1 LPITQLVPV
10 ASLPELEDKISHY
23 HGILSSTPRPHPER
37 SDQLH
42 NLAGLLSSRF
52 DLSDEKG
59 DLDKCILYLTEAILL
74 PHLPLDPPGDSIVQM
89 LFDLASILLRRSQE
103 SEQPEDVQS
112 SVIYFRYLRDHF
124 QSIETF
130 DISRAELATYLVVAL
145 SLKVELGIGD
155 AMEDIQE
162 MTVLCRELLDPD
174 LSKDYPMEAI
184 MPFSGAVITEFE
196 KRDAKEPSE
205 EVIEVLRSAA
215 MAQPDV
221 IFVSFALARC
231 LCTRFQISFAI
242 NDYEEVMPILDRIIA
257 SHSPGSDLST
267 MEDSAIL
274 MIVALV
280 LARTNTYYPTPEDLE
295 NSIYRLRG
303 LLSIP
308 FLEDSHRSTITD
320 VLGSYDRKRFEYF
333 GVTGSLV
340 ESHPSG
346 PNIVARRSLSPRP
359 GTLEWITAG
368 SGSNE
373 DPEDERTQL
382 LHELLPAICNNEV
395 PNIDEAV
402 KYARTLS
409 SSSHSD
415 DQHPSIPIYYFA
427 HILLESFKRGHNV
440 EYLDEA
446 ITTFRNV
453 LGMPNLQRTWYLAT
467 RGLLISLAEHVQLPG
482 HKRHK
487 QDLDEMMQLY
497 PELVNNQFV
506 RVSVRFEFSCTWAR
520 NARHFKYPPVSVA
533 YENAMS
539 LMQDALVFSPTVQI
553 QHSRLVSR
561 NGVAGTLPQTLPL
574 DFASYQI
581 QTGRLEEAVETLE
594 RGRALL
600 WSEMR
605 GLRTSVDQ
613 VRAADSALAEK
624 FATINQKLEAV
635 TMSVAAADVTS
646 GTDNRRDGATDG
658 LDAFGRLVLQQRKL
672 LEDRNLLI
680 SEIQNLPGFQ
690 AFLKT
695 PSFVDL
701 QAVASHGP
709 VIIINHSQW
718 RSDIVILHDNST
730 LSHIPTSDDFYH
742 RASGLADTL
751 LSVRKDNGVD
761 SDEYNSV
768 LASVLVDLYQL
779 VGDPVMERLR
789 ELNIPEQSRV
799 WWCPTSVFCSL
810 PLHAMGP
817 VPSDD
822 GDEQYFSDFYIC
834 SYTQT
839 LSVLI
844 ESRKLSS
851 QALERPS
858 ILLAAEFDVPDSGE
872 SLSDVCEDVEVI
884 QALKTQVTSLI
895 SKDATPVAVLE
906 GLQSHRFAHFV
917 CHGTLETGEPFNARF
932 ELHGGQRLTLLDIIR
947 SRLPAAEFAFLSA
960 CHTAELTEESVAD
973 EGLHLVAAV
982 QYCGFRSVVGTMW
995 AMANT
1000 DGKELAKHFYKSML
1014 SGKQTGVPYYQKSAK
1029 ALRDAAKKLRRKRGI
1044 TLERWVNFVHY
1055 GA

>member
-1 LPITQLVPV
+1 MFF
-10 ASLPELEDKISHY
+10 E
-23 HGILSSTPRPHPER
+23 
-37 SDQLH
+37 
-42 NLAGLLSSRF
+42 
-52 DLSDEKG
+52 
-59 DLDKCILYLTEAILL
+59 
-74 PHLPLDPPGDSIVQM
+74 
-89 LFDLASILLRRSQE
+89 LASIILRRSQE

-112 SVIYFRYLRDHF
+112 SIIYFRYLRDHF
-124 QSIETF
+124 KSIENF
-130 DISRAELATYLVVAL
+130 DISRGELATYLVVVL
-145 SLKVELGIGD
+145 SHKMELSIGD

-174 LSKDYPMEAI
+174 VSEDYPMEAI
-184 MPFSGAVITEFE
+184 MPFSGAVITEFD
-196 KRDAKEPSE
+196 KRNAKEPPQ

-215 MAQPDV
+215 ILQPDLN
-221 IFVSFALARC
+221 FVSFALARC
-231 LCTRFQISFAI
+231 LCTRFQISFATD
-242 NDYEEVMPILDRIIA
+242 DYEEAMPILDRIIA
-257 SHSPGSDLST
+257 SHSPGDGLST
-267 MEDSAIL
+267 MEDKAIE
-274 MIVALV
+274 MIMSLV
-280 LARTNTYYPTPEDLE
+280 LARTTTYPNPEDLE
-295 NSIYRLRG
+295 NSIFRLRD

-308 FLEDSHRSTITD
+308 CLEHSHRTTITD
-320 VLGSYDRKRFEYF
+320 ILLSYERQRFEYF

-340 ESHPSG
+340 ESRPSDSNVIAC
-346 PNIVARRSLSPRP
+346 PLPSPRP
-359 GTLEWITAG
+359 GTFEWSTTG

-382 LHELLPAICNNEV
+382 LHELLPAIRNNEV

-402 KYARTLS
+402 KQARTLS

-415 DQHPSIPIYYFA
+415 DRHPSIPIYYFA
-427 HILLESFKRGHNV
+427 EILLESFMRSSNA

-446 ITTFRNV
+446 IITFRSV
-453 LGMPNLQRTWYLAT
+453 LGLPSLQGIRYLAT
-467 RGLLISLAEHVQLPG
+467 RGLLMSLAKHIQLPG
-482 HKRHK
+482 HKLHR
-487 QDLDEMMQLY
+487 QDLDEMMRLY
-497 PELVNNQFV
+497 PELVDNQSV
-506 RVSVRFEFSCTWAR
+506 RVSVRFEYSCTWAR
-520 NARHFKYPPVSVA
+520 NARHFKYPSESISVA
-533 YENAMS
+533 YENSIS
-539 LMQDALVFSPTVQI
+539 LMQDALVFSPTVQT

-561 NGVAGTLPQTLPL
+561 NEAAVTLPL
-574 DFASYQI
+574 DYASYHI
-581 QTGRLEEAVETLE
+581 QTGRLKEAVETLE

-605 GLRTSVDQ
+605 GLRTSVDR

-635 TMSVAAADVTS
+635 TMSVATEDVIGEIDNRKAG
-646 GTDNRRDGATDG
+646 GTDD

-672 LEDRNLLI
+672 LKDRSVLI
-680 SEIQNLPGFQ
+680 SEIQNLPGFHG
-690 AFLKT
+690 FLKP
-695 PSFVDL
+695 PSFDIL
-701 QAVASHGP
+701 QSVASHGP
-709 VIIINHSQW
+709 VVIINHSKW

-730 LSHIPTSDDFYH
+730 LSHIPTSDHFYN

-751 LSVRKDNGVD
+751 LSVRRDSGVD
-761 SDEYNSV
+761 SDEYNSA
-768 LASVLVDLYQL
+768 LASVLVDLYEL
-779 VGDPVMERLR
+779 VGKPVMERLR

-799 WWCPTSVFCSL
+799 WWCPTSVFGSL

-817 VPSDD
+817 IPSDD
-822 GDEQYFSDFYIC
+822 GDERYFSDFYIC

-839 LSVLI
+839 LSALI
-844 ESRKLSS
+844 ESRKPSS

-872 SLSDVCEDVEVI
+872 SLSEVCEDVEVI
-884 QALKTQVTSLI
+884 QGLNTQVTSLI
-895 SKDATPVAVLE
+895 TKDATPVAVLK
-906 GLQSHRFAHFV
+906 GLQSHRFVHFV

-960 CHTAELTEESVAD
+960 CHTAELTEESVVD

-995 AMANT
+995 AMANA
-1000 DGKELAKHFYKSML
+1000 DGKDLAKHFYKSML
-1014 SGKQTGVPYYQKSAK
+1014 SGKQTGVPYYQKSAQ

>member
-1 LPITQLVPV
+1 M
-10 ASLPELEDKISHY
+10 
-23 HGILSSTPRPHPER
+23 
-37 SDQLH
+37 
-42 NLAGLLSSRF
+42 LL
-52 DLSDEKG
+52 
-59 DLDKCILYLTEAILL
+59 
-74 PHLPLDPPGDSIVQM
+74 
-89 LFDLASILLRRSQE
+89 DLASILLQRSQE
-103 SEQPEDVQS
+103 SKQPEDIQS
-112 SVIYFRYLRDHF
+112 SVIYFRYLRDQF
-124 QSIETF
+124 ESIETF
-130 DISRAELATYLVVAL
+130 DISRAEFATYLVVAL
-145 SLKVELGIGD
+145 SLKVELEIGD
-155 AMEDIQE
+155 ATEDIQE
-162 MTVLCRELLDPD
+162 MAFLCRELLDPD
-174 LSKDYPMEAI
+174 MSKDYPMEAI

-196 KRDAKEPSE
+196 KRNAKEPSQ
-205 EVIEVLRSAA
+205 EVIEVLRSVTI
-215 MAQPDV
+215 AQPDL
-221 IFVSFALARC
+221 IFFSFALARC

-242 NDYEEVMPILDRIIA
+242 DDYEEVMPILDRIIA
-257 SHSPGSDLST
+257 SHSPGDGLSA
-267 MEDSAIL
+267 MEDSAIE
-274 MIVALV
+274 MIMSLV
-280 LARTNTYYPTPEDLE
+280 LARTSTYPNPEYLE

-303 LLSIP
+303 LRSIP
-308 FLEDSHRSTITD
+308 FLGDSYRSTVTD
-320 VLGSYDRKRFEYF
+320 LLGSYEKQRFEYF

-340 ESHPSG
+340 ESRPSD
-346 PNIVARRSLSPRP
+346 PNIVASPAPSPRP
-359 GTLEWITAG
+359 GTFEWSATG

-373 DPEDERTQL
+373 DQEDERTQL
-382 LHELLPAICNNEV
+382 LHELLPAIRNNEV

-402 KYARTLS
+402 KHARKLS

-415 DQHPSIPIYYFA
+415 DRNSSIPICYFA
-427 HILLESFKRGHNV
+427 RILLESFQRGNNA

-453 LGMPNLQRTWYLAT
+453 LGMPSLQRIRYLAT
-467 RGLLISLAEHVQLPG
+467 QGLLTSLSEHVRLPG

-497 PELVNNQFV
+497 PELVNDQSELA
-506 RVSVRFEFSCTWAR
+506 SVRFEFSCSWAR
-520 NARHFKYPPVSVA
+520 NARHFKYPSTISVA
-533 YENAMS
+533 YETAMT

-553 QHSRLVSR
+553 QHARLVSR
-561 NGVAGTLPQTLPL
+561 NESTWTLPL
-574 DFASYQI
+574 DYASYHI
-581 QTGRLEEAVETLE
+581 QTGRLKEAVETLE

-624 FATINQKLEAV
+624 FAAMNQKLEAV
-635 TMSVAAADVTS
+635 TMSVANSNVTS
-646 GTDNRRDGATDG
+646 ETDNRRAVETDG
-658 LDAFGRLVLQQRKL
+658 LDSFGRLVLQQRKL
-672 LEDRNLLI
+672 LDDRNALV
-680 SEIQNLPGFQ
+680 SQIQNLPGFQ
-690 AFLKT
+690 GFLKT
-695 PSFVDL
+695 PSFDAL
-701 QAVASHGP
+701 QSVASHGP

-718 RSDIVILHDNST
+718 RSDILILHDNST
-730 LSHIPTSDDFYH
+730 PSHIPTSDDFYH
-742 RASGLADTL
+742 RANGLADTL
-751 LSVRKDNGVD
+751 LSVRRDSGVD

-779 VGDPVMERLR
+779 VGEPVLERLR
-789 ELNIPEQSRV
+789 ELNIPEQSRI

-822 GDEQYFSDFYIC
+822 GDERYFSDFYIC

-844 ESRKLSS
+844 ESRKLSP

-872 SLSDVCEDVEVI
+872 SLSEVCEDVEVI
-884 QALKTQVTSLI
+884 QGLNTQVTSLI
-895 SKDATPVAVLE
+895 STDATPVSVLE
-906 GLQSHRFAHFV
+906 GLQSHRFSHFV

-1000 DGKELAKHFYKSML
+1000 DGKDLAKHFYKSVL
-1014 SGKQTGVPYYQKSAK
+1014 SGKQTGVPYYQRSAK
-1029 ALRDAAKKLRRKRGI
+1029 ALRDAAKKLRRKRGV

>member
-1 LPITQLVPV
+1 M
-10 ASLPELEDKISHY
+10 
-23 HGILSSTPRPHPER
+23 
-37 SDQLH
+37 
-42 NLAGLLSSRF
+42 LL
-52 DLSDEKG
+52 
-59 DLDKCILYLTEAILL
+59 
-74 PHLPLDPPGDSIVQM
+74 
-89 LFDLASILLRRSQE
+89 DLASILLQRSQE
-103 SEQPEDVQS
+103 SKQPEDIQS
-112 SVIYFRYLRDHF
+112 SVIYFRYLRDQF
-124 QSIETF
+124 ESIETF
-130 DISRAELATYLVVAL
+130 DISRAEFATYLVVAL
-145 SLKVELGIGD
+145 SLKVELEIGD
-155 AMEDIQE
+155 ATEDIQE
-162 MTVLCRELLDPD
+162 MAFLCRELLDPD
-174 LSKDYPMEAI
+174 MSKDYPMEAI

-196 KRDAKEPSE
+196 KRNAKEPSQ
-205 EVIEVLRSAA
+205 EVIEVLRSVTI
-215 MAQPDV
+215 AQPDL
-221 IFVSFALARC
+221 IFFSFALARC

-242 NDYEEVMPILDRIIA
+242 DDYEEVMPILDRIIA
-257 SHSPGSDLST
+257 SHSPGDGLSA
-267 MEDSAIL
+267 MEDSAIE
-274 MIVALV
+274 MIMSLV
-280 LARTNTYYPTPEDLE
+280 LARTNTYPNPEDLE
-295 NSIYRLRG
+295 NSIYRLRD

-308 FLEDSHRSTITD
+308 FLGNSHRSTVTYL
-320 VLGSYDRKRFEYF
+320 LGSYEKQRFKYF

-340 ESHPSG
+340 ESRLSDSDS
-346 PNIVARRSLSPRP
+346 NIVACPARYPRP
-359 GTLEWITAG
+359 GTFEWSATG

-373 DPEDERTQL
+373 DQEDERTQL
-382 LHELLPAICNNEV
+382 LHELLPAIRNNEV

-402 KYARTLS
+402 RHARTLS

-415 DQHPSIPIYYFA
+415 DRNPSIPIYYFA
-427 HILLESFKRGHNV
+427 HILLESFQRGNNT

-453 LGMPNLQRTWYLAT
+453 LGMPSLQRIRYLAT
-467 RGLLISLAEHVQLPG
+467 QGLLISLSEHFQLPG
-482 HKRHK
+482 HKQHK
-487 QDLDEMMQLY
+487 HDLDEMMQLY
-497 PELVNNQFV
+497 PELVNDQSV
-506 RVSVRFEFSCTWAR
+506 LVSVRFEFSCSWAR
-520 NARHFKYPPVSVA
+520 NARHFKYPSTISVA
-533 YENAMS
+533 YETAMT

-553 QHSRLVSR
+553 QHARLVSR
-561 NGVAGTLPQTLPL
+561 NESTWTLPL
-574 DFASYQI
+574 DYASYHI
-581 QTGRLEEAVETLE
+581 QTGRLKEAVETLE

-624 FATINQKLEAV
+624 FAAMNQKLEAV
-635 TMSVAAADVTS
+635 TMSVANSNVTS
-646 GTDNRRDGATDG
+646 ETDNRRAVETDG
-658 LDAFGRLVLQQRKL
+658 LDSFGRLVLQQRKL
-672 LEDRNLLI
+672 LDDRNALV
-680 SEIQNLPGFQ
+680 SQIQNLPGFQ
-690 AFLKT
+690 GFLKT
-695 PSFVDL
+695 PSFDAL
-701 QAVASHGP
+701 QSVASHGP

-718 RSDIVILHDNST
+718 RSDILILHDNST
-730 LSHIPTSDDFYH
+730 PSHIPTSDDFYH
-742 RASGLADTL
+742 RANGLADTL
-751 LSVRKDNGVD
+751 LSVRRDSGVD

-779 VGDPVMERLR
+779 VGEPVLERLR
-789 ELNIPEQSRV
+789 ELNIPEQSRI

-822 GDEQYFSDFYIC
+822 GDERYFSDFYIC

-844 ESRKLSS
+844 ESRKLSP

-872 SLSDVCEDVEVI
+872 SLSEVCEDVEVI
-884 QALKTQVTSLI
+884 QGLNTQVTSLI
-895 SKDATPVAVLE
+895 STDATPVSVLE
-906 GLQSHRFAHFV
+906 GLQSHRFSHFV

-1000 DGKELAKHFYKSML
+1000 DGKDLAKHFYKSVL
-1014 SGKQTGVPYYQKSAK
+1014 SGKQTGVPYYQRSAK
-1029 ALRDAAKKLRRKRGI
+1029 ALRDAAKKLRRKRGV